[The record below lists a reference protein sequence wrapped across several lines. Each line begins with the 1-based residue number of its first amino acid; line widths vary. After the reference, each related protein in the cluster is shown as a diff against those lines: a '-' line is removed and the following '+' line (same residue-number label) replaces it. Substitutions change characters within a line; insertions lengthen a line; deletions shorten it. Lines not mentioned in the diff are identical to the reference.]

1 MPVTDFYDINSG
13 KKEKSMISDLEQD
26 SKKRISEL
34 EESLKK
40 KKQVNFFDAPY
51 LCHTLH
57 TFSYRQ
63 VNRPPFLLDRMIKH
77 SVFWEKLLVHFWI
90 MPQMRTSHLMIE
102 SREDVSAAENDS
114 FYLLMIE
121 SPKYGLWILPLAI
134 NLNVL

>member
-1 MPVTDFYDINSG
+1 MIRMPVTDFYDINSG
-13 KKEKSMISDLEQD
+13 KKEKSMISELEQD

-63 VNRPPFLLDRMIKH
+63 VNRPFLLDRMIKH
-77 SVFWEKLLVHFWI
+77 SAF
-90 MPQMRTSHLMIE
+90 
-102 SREDVSAAENDS
+102 
-114 FYLLMIE
+114 
-121 SPKYGLWILPLAI
+121 
-134 NLNVL
+134 